1 MVEINEWLWETLYA
15 LKKLYDHG
23 IAEGIFTMYEGNK
36 LSGDDIGDISM
47 RAIYEVFEETRAC
60 WNERTDEDI
69 YVFFDSAFN
78 EFYQLCGAYE
88 ERMGLSRDRNP
99 HRTEIERAI
108 STGLRFNDYSYD
120 YYVYDGS
127 QRDGACKIVLKTYP
141 EFCSMYE
148 VAGGLLEVY
157 DAYVSHI
164 KRLKK
169 ELGMEEEA
177 KIIAL
182 PAVQAE
188 TKEVA

>member
-1 MVEINEWLWETLYA
+1 
-15 LKKLYDHG
+15 
-23 IAEGIFTMYEGNK
+23 
-36 LSGDDIGDISM
+36 
-47 RAIYEVFEETRAC
+47 
-60 WNERTDEDI
+60 
-69 YVFFDSAFN
+69 
-78 EFYQLCGAYE
+78 
-88 ERMGLSRDRNP
+88 
-99 HRTEIERAI
+99 
-108 STGLRFNDYSYD
+108 
-120 YYVYDGS
+120 
-127 QRDGACKIVLKTYP
+127 
-141 EFCSMYE
+141 MYE